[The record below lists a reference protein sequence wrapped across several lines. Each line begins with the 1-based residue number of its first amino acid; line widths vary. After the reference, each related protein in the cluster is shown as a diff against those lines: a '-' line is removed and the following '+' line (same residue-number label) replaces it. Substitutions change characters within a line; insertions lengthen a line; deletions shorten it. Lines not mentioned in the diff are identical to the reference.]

1 MNQQLE
7 QRIHSVEIDQMRKH
21 FPQFSL
27 HTGDGSLPFAPKGT
41 VFWGGYLRT
50 NNDQTYSVAV
60 TYPVNFPD
68 GSIRAYVQELMGVN
82 TPHKYNDGRLCLY
95 SNDHGG
101 GGEGYVNCETTA
113 ATVVSWTA
121 AWLNAYEVYKAKG
134 VWPGP

>member
-21 FPQFSL
+21 FPQFTL

-60 TYPVNFPD
+60 TYPVNFPN
-68 GSIRAYVQELMGVN
+68 GSIRAYVQELMGVS
-82 TPHKYNDGRLCLY
+82 TPHKYGDGHLCLY

-101 GGEGYVNCETTA
+101 PGEGQDSNTTA
-113 ATVVSWTA
+113 ATIVSWTA

>member
-1 MNQQLE
+1 MNQELE
-7 QRIHSVEIDQMRKH
+7 QRIHSVEIMEMGKR
-21 FPQFSL
+21 FPQFTL

-60 TYPVNFPD
+60 TYPVNFPN
-68 GSIRAYVQELMGVN
+68 GSIRAYVKELMGVN
-82 TPHKYNDGRLCLY
+82 TPHKYHDGHLCLY

-101 GGEGYVNCETTA
+101 PGEGGGRETTA
-113 ATVVSWTA
+113 ATVVGWTA

-134 VWPGP
+134 VWPGK